1 MDMGISRA
9 GSAGGKTVA
18 IGGAGGVERPEGALR
33 IRKRCL
39 SDDVRGTLG
48 SGAGIGVGTTRG
60 GGGKGPVGGGVG
72 GTSSA
77 GGMTWPW
84 DTDNVECGPLSTLV
98 LRL

>member
-1 MDMGISRA
+1 MGISRA
-9 GSAGGKTVA
+9 GSARGKTVA

-48 SGAGIGVGTTRG
+48 SARIGVGTTRG
-60 GGGKGPVGGGVG
+60 GGGSGPVGGGLG

-77 GGMTWPW
+77 GGMT
-84 DTDNVECGPLSTLV
+84 
-98 LRL
+98 